1 MPQRKLAIICTHPIQ
16 YYAPVFRA
24 LAMSDRIHLRVF
36 YTYCQAASDSHF
48 DPGFGAEVKWDV
60 PLLEGYAYQ
69 FVRNVAKRP
78 GLDHFGGVNTPALA
92 HEIEDRAPDAVV
104 ISTLNSQADL
114 EAALPFQG

>member
-36 YTYCQAASDSHF
+36 YTYSQAASDGLF

-69 FVRNVAKRP
+69 FVRNVA
-78 GLDHFGGVNTPALA
+78 
-92 HEIEDRAPDAVV
+92 
-104 ISTLNSQADL
+104 
-114 EAALPFQG
+114 